1 MTAPSTVRSTVG
13 FRSIVLFELNS
24 SSYPIGAV
32 TLEAQTPHVMMGT
45 GGSSI
50 SGSVTATVPVGSV
63 VSGSVGYYG
72 IKWSGAK
79 VLTIN
84 DPTPRV
90 MAHVGDDGVICL
102 QVLPALEPANGEL
115 RLDKTNDIVDAISAN
130 IKKFTV
136 AEANILGSITGQRG
150 FENQVGA
157 LAYAFAQDTDPD
169 SSQFGS
175 SVWDFRIFPK
185 ATVFVRDTGYTQ
197 EVNERTYSFTPAYC
211 VQHIWGK
218 TFTTAVEGFTRA
230 QIVRG
235 VSQYKPV
242 LVSFL
247 GDGSTMAFPFDDSKL
262 AAAVGKIAVWVN
274 GELKTLTTDYLT
286 TVYGVSMKVAPA
298 ANAVICVFYETA

>member
-13 FRSIVLFELNS
+13 FRSIVLFELDS

-32 TLEAQTPHVMMGT
+32 TLEAQTPYKLTGA
-45 GGSSI
+45 GGSTI
-50 SGSVTATVPVGSV
+50 SGSTVSISAGAT

-115 RLDKTNDIVDAISAN
+115 RLDKTNDIVDAIAAN
-130 IKKFTV
+130 INKFTV
-136 AEANILGSITGQRG
+136 GQANMLGSITGQRG

-157 LAYAFAQDTDPD
+157 LAYSFAQDTDPD

-175 SVWDFRIFPK
+175 SVWDFRLFPK
-185 ATVFVRDTGYTQ
+185 ATVFVRDTGYSQ
-197 EVNERTYSFTPAYC
+197 EVNERMYSFTPAYC
-211 VQHIWGK
+211 VQHIWGT
-218 TFTTAVEGFTRA
+218 TFSIETEGFTRA

-242 LVSFL
+242 LVSYK
-247 GDGSTMAFPFDDSKL
+247 GDGSTLALPFDSAKP
-262 AAAVGKIAVWVN
+262 AASAEKIAVWVN
-274 GELKTLTTDYLT
+274 GALKTVTTDYT
-286 TVYGVSMKVAPA
+286 ASVSGVVMKTAPA
-298 ANAVICVFYETA
+298 DGAIVCVFYETA

>member
-13 FRSIVLFELNS
+13 FRSIVLFELDS

-32 TLEAQTPHVMMGT
+32 TLEAQAPYKPTGT
-45 GGSSI
+45 GGSTI
-50 SGSVTATVPVGSV
+50 SGSTVSTPAGAT

-115 RLDKTNDIVDAISAN
+115 RLDKTNDIVDSIAAN
-130 IKKFTV
+130 INKFTV
-136 AEANILGSITGQRG
+136 GEANMLGSITGQRG

-157 LAYAFAQDTDPD
+157 LAYSFAQDTDPD
-169 SSQFGS
+169 CSQFGS
-175 SVWDFRIFPK
+175 SVWDFRVFPK
-185 ATVFVRDTGYTQ
+185 ATVFVRDTGYSQ
-197 EVNERTYSFTPAYC
+197 EVNERLYSFTPAYC
-211 VQHIWGK
+211 VQHIWG
-218 TFTTAVEGFTRA
+218 TSFSVTTEGFTRA

-242 LVSFL
+242 LVSYK
-247 GDGSTMAFPFDDSKL
+247 GDGSTLALPFDSAKP
-262 AAAVGKIAVWVN
+262 AASADKIAVWVN
-274 GELKTLTTDYLT
+274 GVLKTVTTDYT
-286 TVYGVSMKVAPA
+286 ASVSGVVMKEAPTA
-298 ANAVICVFYETA
+298 GAIVCVFYETS

>member
-1 MTAPSTVRSTVG
+1 M
-13 FRSIVLFELNS
+13 LFELNS
-24 SSYPIGAV
+24 SSYPIGAL
-32 TLEAQTPHVMMGT
+32 TLEAQTPYTPTGT
-45 GGSSI
+45 GGSTI
-50 SGSVTATVPVGSV
+50 SGSTVAIPKGTA

-115 RLDKTNDIVDAISAN
+115 RLDKTNDIVDAIAAN
-130 IKKFTV
+130 IKKFTI

-157 LAYAFAQDTDPD
+157 LAYSFAQDTDPD

-218 TFTTAVEGFTRA
+218 AFTVAVEGFTRA

-247 GDGSTMAFPFDDSKL
+247 GDGATLAFPFDSAKP

-274 GELKTLTTDYLT
+274 GELKTLTTDYLSAT
-286 TVYGVSMKVAPA
+286 GGISFKAAPA
-298 ANAVICVFYETA
+298 ANAVICVFYETP